1 MPRLKPAAPES
12 ICALLVQAVSGSDE
26 QRYLHRLT
34 CVLLVSRGRS
44 CDEVAHWFG
53 ISARSVERWA
63 HAYAELGCKGLK
75 DHHAGGRPALLSPDV
90 MRRLDEEISSAPSAL
105 GYLEP
110 TWTGV
115 LVARHLAT
123 HFGVHLSIRHCQ
135 RMLRANERRIASAP
149 AGPGP

>member
-1 MPRLKPAAPES
+1 MQRLKPAAPES
-12 ICALLVQAVSGSDE
+12 ICALLAQAVSGSAE

-63 HAYAELGCKGLK
+63 HAYAELGSKGLK
-75 DHHAGGRPALLSPDV
+75 DHPAGGRPALLPPDL
-90 MRRLDEEISSAPSAL
+90 MRRLDEEIISPPSAL

-110 TWTGV
+110 SWTGA

-123 HFGVHLSIRHCQ
+123 NFGVHLSVRHCQ
-135 RMLRANERRIASAP
+135 RVLRAHERRLASAR
-149 AGPGP
+149 